1 MSEPIRIGIVDSGSR
16 PDQAHRICAAA
27 GFVAGPDGVT
37 RGEPVPD
44 RLGHGSAVLDVI
56 AWGAPQARFVVAQVF
71 RDRLSTSAAQ
81 VAAALDWLIDERVS
95 VVNLSLGLRHH
106 REVLAQACRRAIEA
120 GVIVCASTPARGAPV
135 FPAAYPDVFRMTGD
149 ARCARGEISRLDTV
163 YADFGAHVRPL
174 GRTTA
179 GVGASAG
186 CAHLTGEVARYLC
199 EGGQPV
205 RSQLRSYLSGR
216 ASHHGPERRTG

>member
-1 MSEPIRIGIVDSGSR
+1 MSEAIRVGIVDSGSR
-16 PDQAHRICAAA
+16 PDQTRSLSAAA
-27 GFVAGPDGVT
+27 GFVAGPDGVI
-37 RGEPVPD
+37 RSEPVPD

-71 RDRLSTSAAQ
+71 RDRLSASAAQ
-81 VAAALDWLIDERVS
+81 VAAALDWLVDEGVS
-95 VVNLSLGLRHH
+95 VVNLSLGLRHD
-106 REVLAQACRRAIEA
+106 REVLAQACQRALDA
-120 GVIVCASTPARGAPV
+120 GVILCASTPARGAPV
-135 FPAAYPDVFRMTGD
+135 FPAAYLGVFRMTGD
-149 ARCARGEISRLDTV
+149 ARCARGEISRLDTA
-163 YADFGAHVRPL
+163 YADFGAHVHPL
-174 GRTTA
+174 GSTTA

-205 RSQLRSYLSGR
+205 RSQLRSYLTGR